1 MSIICELNKAFRIDA
16 SCNASEEKEI
26 EQLIKYAKI
35 KIPDDYLEV
44 IRDRTE
50 IEINIHDEKYLR
62 IWGANGCMEMNEA
75 YYIQKYIPNSLAIG
89 DDEDGNAI
97 LYSNGKNGF
106 GVYAVA
112 FNDLD
117 EEEMRFIAKSLR
129 ELLVY
134 EKGIETLITL

>member
-97 LYSNGKNGF
+97 LYANGKNGF

>member
-26 EQLIKYAKI
+26 DQLVKFAEI
-35 KIPDDYLEV
+35 KIPNEYLEI
-44 IRDRTE
+44 IRERTE
-50 IEINIHDEKYLR
+50 IEINIYNEKYLR

-75 YYIQKYIPNSLAIG
+75 YYIQKYIPFSLAIG

-97 LYSNGKNGF
+97 LYVNGKNGF

-112 FNDLD
+112 FNDLE
-117 EEEMRFIAKSLR
+117 EEEMRFISKSLR
-129 ELLVY
+129 DLLVY
-134 EKGIETLITL
+134 EKGIEVLMTL